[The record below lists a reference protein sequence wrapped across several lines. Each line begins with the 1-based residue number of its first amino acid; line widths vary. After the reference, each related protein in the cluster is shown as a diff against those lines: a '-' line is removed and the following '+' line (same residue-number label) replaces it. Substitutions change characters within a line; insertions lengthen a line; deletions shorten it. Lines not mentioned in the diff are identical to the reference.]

1 MWHFKIALK
10 LIQKW
15 YTLKK
20 KGQFHNFWELYKSGL
35 RIFVCFNLHDLQT
48 DEDPAHGFSQAF
60 VLKPANAS
68 WFIAHDVFRLAIHD
82 VAASV

>member
-1 MWHFKIALK
+1 MDA
-10 LIQKW
+10 W
-15 YTLKK
+15 YWTCF
-20 KGQFHNFWELYKSGL
+20 FH
-35 RIFVCFNLHDLQT
+35 LHMQT

>member
-1 MWHFKIALK
+1 M
-10 LIQKW
+10 
-15 YTLKK
+15 TL
-20 KGQFHNFWELYKSGL
+20 L
-35 RIFVCFNLHDLQT
+35 NLWKHDLYLFQSAFTQT

>member
-1 MWHFKIALK
+1 MFDGGILINVLGQLK
-10 LIQKW
+10 VTTNFFNVLILS
-15 YTLKK
+15 YS
-20 KGQFHNFWELYKSGL
+20 ESGL
-35 RIFVCFNLHDLQT
+35 VCFNLHTQT

>member
-15 YTLKK
+15 YKLKK
-20 KGQFHNFWELYKSGL
+20 KKDNFI
-35 RIFVCFNLHDLQT
+35 IFGNYIKVASEFFYNLHDLQT

>member
-15 YTLKK
+15 YKLKK
-20 KGQFHNFWELYKSGL
+20 KKDNFI
-35 RIFVCFNLHDLQT
+35 IFGNYIKVVSEFFFNLHDLQT

>member
-1 MWHFKIALK
+1 MFDGGILINVLGQLK
-10 LIQKW
+10 VTTVSSPSMLM
-15 YTLKK
+15 
-20 KGQFHNFWELYKSGL
+20 FSSSMNAH
-35 RIFVCFNLHDLQT
+35 CFNLHTQT